1 MLTTQQIRMARG
13 ALRWSAQRLSEEAGV
28 ALKTIQRIEGL
39 DGVPTSHTQTL
50 QAIQQALEVAGIEFV
65 GTPSDAPGIRL
76 HATPDGRPAPGQ
88 R

>member
-13 ALRWSAQRLSEEAGV
+13 ALRWSAQRLSKEAGV

-50 QAIQQALEVAGIEFV
+50 QAIQQALESAGIEFV
-65 GTPSDAPGIRL
+65 GSPGDAPGVRL
-76 HATPDGRPAPGQ
+76 HGTPGVRQAQ
-88 R
+88 Q

>member
-28 ALKTIQRIEGL
+28 ALKTIQRIEGI

-50 QAIQQALEVAGIEFV
+50 QAIQQALESAGIEFV
-65 GTPSDAPGIRL
+65 GSPTDAPGVRL
-76 HATPDGRPAPGQ
+76 HGTPDARSARRQ

>member
-13 ALRWSAQRLSEEAGV
+13 ALRWSAQRLSQEAGV

-50 QAIQQALEVAGIEFV
+50 QAIQQALESAGIEFV
-65 GTPSDAPGIRL
+65 GAPTDAPGVRL
-76 HATPDGRPAPGQ
+76 RGTPDAKPAPGQ